1 MWCEKTISIKINQL
15 HFIQDIIRDLAN
27 KSFVLKV
34 LSVTLV
40 SGLVAAARDKAAI
53 IGFAMIPIIVFW
65 ILDGYFLWQE
75 RLFRKVYDEVRQKEE
90 ADIDFAM
97 NPQRFINEKTTWVR
111 TVFSKTIVV
120 FYGSLLSV
128 MIAVVIFLLK

>member
-1 MWCEKTISIKINQL
+1 MSDKIKHL
-15 HFIQDIIRDLAN
+15 DYIQDIIKRMADN
-27 KSFVLKV
+27 SFKLKQW
-34 LSVTLV
+34 SVTLV
-40 SGLVAAARDKAAI
+40 SGLVALSPAARDKAAI

-90 ADIDFAM
+90 EHIDFAM